1 MYLFISG
8 HSKIVTND
16 NAPFINIKSKYMYVI
31 LKGDT
36 IFPMGT

>member
-16 NAPFINIKSKYMYVI
+16 IAPFINIKSKYVI

>member
-16 NAPFINIKSKYMYVI
+16 NAPFRNIKSKYVI